1 MLYLP
6 YYNLKEKPFAD
17 TANPKYLWL
26 GEGQSEAIAILSYG
40 IEKGGGITVLTGDVG
55 SGKTVL
61 GKYLAGHLEND
72 FKIAKIDDSDIES
85 LEFLYYLADSLNLP
99 NHFEDKRSFFNYVDG
114 EYSKTQKR
122 MLIIIDEAHR
132 ITKSLLNDLELMAKI
147 KRDAKQL
154 INIVLVGQNPIIEL
168 VNETKKN
175 VEKQKD
181 SLVCH
186 LRSLTKS
193 ETCEY
198 IKHRLMIAGTER
210 KLFASGAIGKIFRY
224 SGGIPRIINT
234 ICDHALMIGY
244 STDLKKIRTSV
255 IKECIE
261 DLKIQSNAID
271 NWQHLKKETSGGKIL
286 KQAYQRTKQKLFTS
300 AS

>member
-1 MLYLP
+1 MLYLA
-6 YYNLKEKPFAD
+6 YYSLNEKPFAD
-17 TANPKYLWL
+17 AANPKYLWL
-26 GEGQSEAIAILSYG
+26 GKGQSEAIAILSYG

-61 GKYLAGHLEND
+61 GKYLAGLLEND
-72 FKIAKIDDSDIES
+72 FKIAKIDDSDIDS
-85 LEFLYYLADSLNLP
+85 LEFLFYLADSLNLP
-99 NHFEDKRSFFNYVDG
+99 NHFQDKRSFFNYVDG

-122 MLIIIDEAHR
+122 MLIIIDEAQR
-132 ITKSLLNDLELMAKI
+132 ITKSLLNDLELMVKI
-147 KRDAKQL
+147 KRDDKQL

-175 VEKQKD
+175 VKKQKD

-198 IKHRLMIAGTER
+198 INHRLMIAGTER
-210 KLFASGAIGKIFRY
+210 KLFASGAISKIFRY
-224 SGGIPRIINT
+224 SGGIPRVINT

-244 STDLKKIRTSV
+244 STDLKKIGTSV

-261 DLKIQSNAID
+261 DLKIQSNDID

-286 KQAYQRTKQKLFTS
+286 KQAY
-300 AS
+300 